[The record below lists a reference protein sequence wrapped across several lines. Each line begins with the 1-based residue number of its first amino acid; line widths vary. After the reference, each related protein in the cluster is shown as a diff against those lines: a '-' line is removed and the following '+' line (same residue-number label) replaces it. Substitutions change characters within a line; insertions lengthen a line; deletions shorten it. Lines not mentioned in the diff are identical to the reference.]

1 MPATLDLA
9 GSEIELVSLLNRERR
24 LLDAI
29 PDQYL
34 IDNGFDFLII
44 DCPPSLGLLT
54 LNSMTAANEVLIPIQ
69 CEFYALEGVTQLMN
83 NVQMIR
89 QHLNPELHIS
99 AVLLTMFDGRTK
111 LSEEVANEVRNYFGE
126 VVLRNLIP
134 RSVKVSEAPGYSQTV
149 ISYDPGSRGA
159 VAYLDAAKELATR
172 GDYSAVPGGSAIGQ
186 KPASSPTP
194 SNSTEPN

>member
-1 MPATLDLA
+1 M
-9 GSEIELVSLLNRERR
+9 
-24 LLDAI
+24 
-29 PDQYL
+29 
-34 IDNGFDFLII
+34 
-44 DCPPSLGLLT
+44 
-54 LNSMTAANEVLIPIQ
+54 
-69 CEFYALEGVTQLMN
+69 EGVTQLMN

-111 LSEEVANEVRNYFGE
+111 LSEEVANEVRNYFGD

-194 SNSTEPN
+194 SNSTERN